1 MKYKKYELGGLSTAG
16 LITGGIGALGNIAS
30 NIYAARQGKKQMQE
44 GTALYNKMLE
54 DLQSGKYDRSVSQAT
69 LQAAEEQKQLASA
82 AAQTAEERAR
92 AAQQAYISGI
102 RSGDRRMAAA
112 IPGAFAG
119 MERGAQDAQAMA
131 ARQQA
136 AASQRVAGLE
146 EGYKQQ
152 NIAMQEA
159 LAKQQMERGARA
171 AEAGRQMRY
180 GAFGNIAGDIMG
192 VGSAMF
198 GAGLDAPLK
207 ENAGSESNE
216 QNVSSLL
223 NFLQQY
229 GPVQSSKI
237 GAPLDDP
244 YYVAKKGMR
253 VQKTPGKFSH
263 EENPI
268 DMVAEDGTK
277 VGEVTGGEYIFNP
290 KQTNTIKTMISSNN
304 KDGLFKFLKGL
315 LNKERFK

>member
-16 LITGGIGALGNIAS
+16 LITGGIGALGSIAS

-44 GTALYNKMLE
+44 GTTLYNKMLE

-112 IPGAFAG
+112 IPGTFAG

-159 LAKQQMERGARA
+159 LARQQMGMGARA

-192 VGSAMF
+192 VGSSLF
-198 GAGLDAPLK
+198 SAGLDAPLK
-207 ENAGSESNE
+207 ENAEPESNG
-216 QNVSSLL
+216 QNVPQSVQDAL
-223 NFLQQY
+223 NFIQQY
-229 GPVQSSKI
+229 GLPGKKT
-237 GAPLDDP
+237 GE
-244 YYVAKKGMR
+244 KGMR

>member
-30 NIYAARQGKKQMQE
+30 NIYAARQGKKQMEE

-136 AASQRVAGLE
+136 AANQRVAGLE

-159 LAKQQMERGARA
+159 LARQQMGMGARA

-192 VGSAMF
+192 VGSSLF
-198 GAGLDAPLK
+198 SAGL
-207 ENAGSESNE
+207 E
-216 QNVSSLL
+216 QN
-223 NFLQQY
+223 
-229 GPVQSSKI
+229 GE
-237 GAPLDDP
+237 
-244 YYVAKKGMR
+244 KGMK

-304 KDGLFKFLKGL
+304 KDGLFRFLKGL

>member
-159 LAKQQMERGARA
+159 LARKQMGMGARA

-192 VGSAMF
+192 VGSSLF
-198 GAGLDAPLK
+198 SAGLDAPLK
-207 ENAGSESNE
+207 QNAESESNG
-216 QNVSSLL
+216 S
-223 NFLQQY
+223 
-229 GPVQSSKI
+229 
-237 GAPLDDP
+237 
-244 YYVAKKGMR
+244 AKKGMR

>member
-1 MKYKKYELGGLSTAG
+1 ME
-16 LITGGIGALGNIAS
+16 
-30 NIYAARQGKKQMQE
+30 E

-112 IPGAFAG
+112 IPGTFAG

-159 LAKQQMERGARA
+159 LARQQMGMGARA

-192 VGSAMF
+192 VGSSLF
-198 GAGLDAPLK
+198 SAGLDATPRANT
-207 ENAGSESNE
+207 ESASNAGSQLTAE
-216 QNVSSLL
+216 NVQDAAKALE
-223 NFLQQY
+223 FLQQY
-229 GPVQSSKI
+229 GFPGMS
-237 GAPLDDP
+237 GE
-244 YYVAKKGMR
+244 KGMR